1 MKQYPAAIQEE
12 YNRNNFIAV
21 DLVSMYLPDGT
32 LNFCTGGFDIEHA
45 GVTYS
50 AQGEFIGFSSVSE
63 DFDVKVG
70 KFTIYLSALTSG
82 ILDYFIDKDI
92 EGRRVIISKAFLEIE
107 PFTLDVILAP
117 VLIFDGQI
125 NNISVVEGASTGSIN
140 VDCVTLFADFERRA
154 GRKTNN
160 GSNHAYQG
168 SYYDQAFVQAGYVG
182 NTEFLWGR
190 KNDS

>member
-1 MKQYPAAIQEE
+1 MKQYPELIQEE
-12 YNRNNFIAV
+12 YNRKNFIAV
-21 DLVSMYLPDGT
+21 DLVTLQLSSGD

-50 AQGEFIGFSSVSE
+50 AQGEFIGFSTVSE

-70 KFTIYLSALTSG
+70 KFTIYLSALTQN
-82 ILDYFIDKDI
+82 ILDYFIDQDV
-92 EGRRVIISKAFLEIE
+92 EGNRVLISKAFLQIE

-125 NNISVVEGASTGSIN
+125 SNISVIEGASTASIN
-140 VDCVTLFADFERRA
+140 VDCVTLFADFERTA

-168 SYYDQAFVQAGYVG
+168 SYYDQAFVNSGYVG
-182 NTEFLWGR
+182 NTEFNWG
-190 KNDS
+190 KKQ

>member
-1 MKQYPAAIQEE
+1 MPKVYPTAIQEE
-12 YNRNNFIAV
+12 YNRKNFIV
-21 DLVSMYLPDGT
+21 VNLVSLYLPTGT
-32 LNFCTGGFDIEHA
+32 LNFCTGGFDLEHD

-50 AQGEFIGFSSVSE
+50 AQGEFIGFSNVNE

-82 ILDYFIDKDI
+82 ILDYFVDQDI
-92 EGRRVIISKAFLEIE
+92 EGRRVIVSKAFLQIE
-107 PFTLDVILAP
+107 PFTLDIILAP
-117 VLIFDGQI
+117 VLVFDGQI
-125 NNISVVEGASTGSIN
+125 SNISIVEGPSTASIN

-160 GSNHAYQG
+160 GSNHAYQNNQ
-168 SYYDQAFVQAGYVG
+168 YDQAFKQSGYIG

-190 KNDS
+190 KQ